1 MTYGESH
8 DRKREQKDKERSLR
22 ARRCT
27 ARCATSRGHATPLEE
42 ARSSGADIGFSDV
55 PRDNVQACRRADRRR
70 SFTERHESHRQA
82 PTRVTGI
89 GFTRKASVASRL
101 WGIKDRC
108 ILHSPGSWTSFSSIR
123 TYLDTYCVRKKA
135 SPLCSLC
142 LRTSLRSSGS

>member
-8 DRKREQKDKERSLR
+8 DRKREQKDTERSLR

-42 ARSSGADIGFSDV
+42 ARRQTQATCGADIGFSDV
-55 PRDNVQACRRADRRR
+55 PRDNVQACRRAGRRR
-70 SFTERHESHRQA
+70 SSTERHESHRQA

-89 GFTRKASVASRL
+89 GFTRKVSVA
-101 WGIKDRC
+101 
-108 ILHSPGSWTSFSSIR
+108 
-123 TYLDTYCVRKKA
+123 
-135 SPLCSLC
+135 LC

>member
-8 DRKREQKDKERSLR
+8 DRKREQKDNERSLR

-42 ARSSGADIGFSDV
+42 ARRQTQPDRGFSDV
-55 PRDNVQACRRADRRR
+55 PRDNVQACRRAGRGR
-70 SFTERHESHRQA
+70 SSTERHESHRRA

-89 GFTRKASVASRL
+89 GFTRIASVASRL

-108 ILHSPGSWTSFSSIR
+108 ILHSSGSRTSFNSIR
-123 TYLDTYCVRKKA
+123 TYLDTCCVGKKA
-135 SPLCSLC
+135 SPLCC
-142 LRTSLRSSGS
+142 LRTSFRSSGS